1 MRGLSVLSAAGVF
14 AFILI
19 LLNEVMAHP
28 MWGDIGETPTTVD
41 FATTLFNDWAIAT
54 LVLGLLLAMA
64 MIGASYLVRDERL
77 INLLWDL
84 GDEEE

>member
-28 MWGDIGETPTTVD
+28 MWGEIGESPTTVD

-54 LVLGLLLAMA
+54 LVL
-64 MIGASYLVRDERL
+64 
-77 INLLWDL
+77 
-84 GDEEE
+84 